1 MVVWYTTVAT
11 VATMMNTR
19 TNIHKQMRM
28 GVLYRLYAE
37 NQAYCITPDKDGK
50 NYLRK
55 VKIKILCHN
64 FILGVDV

>member
-11 VATMMNTR
+11 VATRVNTR

-28 GVLYRLYAE
+28 WVLYRLYAE
-37 NQAYCITPDKDGK
+37 NQAYCITRDKNGK

-55 VKIKILCHN
+55 IKNKIVCHN
-64 FILGVDV
+64 